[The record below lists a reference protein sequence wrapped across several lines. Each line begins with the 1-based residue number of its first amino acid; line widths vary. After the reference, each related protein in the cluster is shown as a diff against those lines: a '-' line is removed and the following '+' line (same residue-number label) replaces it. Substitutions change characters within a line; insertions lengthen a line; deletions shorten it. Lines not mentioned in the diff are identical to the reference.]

1 MIELRNVTKTHH
13 RGQTEVHALR
23 GVTGSIEAGSFNFI
37 VGPSGSGK
45 SSLLYLL
52 GALDEPTSGEILIG
66 GRALTKFTESE
77 RDAFRRSNVG
87 FIFQNFN
94 LLANLDAVENVLVP
108 FLPQGVPPELREEAV
123 QLLQQVGLGHRLHH
137 RPAHLSGGEQQRIS
151 IARALLKKPQ
161 LVLADEPTGELD
173 SQTGA
178 EVFQLLRDLSLRNNA
193 TVVVVTHDQTY
204 FRETDRII
212 RMRDGQLDAAR
223 D

>member
-1 MIELRNVTKTHH
+1 VIELRNVTKTHH

-151 IARALLKKPQ
+151 IARALLKRPQ